1 MDKEKFEELKKRAVD
16 ITPEEFS
23 ELRNQLTTAQ
33 QNELVLAI
41 IKAHGSIIFDS
52 AMQDM
57 KERKKTKIE
66 RYIGRH

>member
-1 MDKEKFEELKKRAVD
+1 MDKEKFEELKGRAVD

-23 ELRNQLTTAQ
+23 ELRDQLTPAQ

-52 AMQDM
+52 AMKDM
-57 KERKKTKIE
+57 EARKNPRIE

>member
-1 MDKEKFEELKKRAVD
+1 MHKEKFEELKKRAVD

-23 ELRNQLTTAQ
+23 ELRNQLTPAQ

-41 IKAHGSIIFDS
+41 IKAHGSIVFDS

-57 KERKKTKIE
+57 EARKNPRIE
-66 RYIGRH
+66 RHIGKH